1 VQQFRA
7 DSGTGF
13 VTATMAAAGCSMQF
27 VLPNRA
33 PLPATRE
40 AGLVQIAEALI
51 DGGLVLTSRLGA
63 SFRERRQDAADIGIG
78 LLVLGFAFF
87 GHMARRPRAIA

>member
-7 DSGTGF
+7 DSGTGV

-27 VLPNRA
+27 VLPNRT

-40 AGLVQIAEALI
+40 AGLVLIANALSDTRSVPI
-51 DGGLVLTSRLGA
+51 NINVE
-63 SFRERRQDAADIGIG
+63 F
-78 LLVLGFAFF
+78 
-87 GHMARRPRAIA
+87 P

>member
-7 DSGTGF
+7 NAGIGF

-27 VLPNRA
+27 VLPNRT

-40 AGLVQIAEALI
+40 AGSVQIAIALI
-51 DGGLVLTSRLGA
+51 QKPIGNGKAARSSECQCPGITVSRVFDLK
-63 SFRERRQDAADIGIG
+63 RPQAAD
-78 LLVLGFAFF
+78 
-87 GHMARRPRAIA
+87 RPR

>member
-13 VTATMAAAGCSMQF
+13 VTAAMAAAGCSMQF
-27 VLPNRA
+27 VLPNRT

-40 AGLVQIAEALI
+40 AGLVQISSAVSAVLRSENFSSSGAVNAEQCGYGDL
-51 DGGLVLTSRLGA
+51 
-63 SFRERRQDAADIGIG
+63 Q
-78 LLVLGFAFF
+78 
-87 GHMARRPRAIA
+87 

>member
-1 VQQFRA
+1 MQQFRA

-27 VLPNRA
+27 ILPNRT

-40 AGLVQIAEALI
+40 AGLVQIAVSTLLRTCSTESAELCPRSNVDTALEI
-51 DGGLVLTSRLGA
+51 SR
-63 SFRERRQDAADIGIG
+63 SFI
-78 LLVLGFAFF
+78 
-87 GHMARRPRAIA
+87 